1 MSIILYNSVKQA
13 FSFNDYAAT
22 KATGVA
28 GKLSFEFEN
37 LSFEILD
44 LSFDILDLSFEI
56 LRHSFEILDSIDLI
70 QTVILALFSLL

>member
-1 MSIILYNSVKQA
+1 MTG
-13 FSFNDYAAT
+13 FFFNDYAAA
-22 KATGVA
+22 KAIGVA

-56 LRHSFEILDSIDLI
+56 LSHSFEILDSIYLI